1 MPLLNSHCVHSLV
14 VSFCVFIGS
23 SVLAEEHVELEI
35 WPGDLPAGSVE
46 MAPKVIA
53 KLESELTQ
61 ERIRFV
67 DRATLTVYPAPR
79 ETANGC
85 AVIICPGGGYN
96 ILAWPKEGLEVAEWF
111 NSIGVTAFVLKYRVP
126 RRNQDRIHWE
136 PMQDIQRA
144 IRFVRH
150 HADQWKIDPGRIGT
164 LGFSAGGHLT
174 VMSGVQYNTKSYDR
188 VDEADDLSCRPDFIC
203 PIYAAYL
210 GDKYNDRVAELGPLI
225 TVTKDTPPAF
235 MAVTWDDSMRGAQ
248 SALLFARL
256 REQGVPAEL
265 HAYAKGGHGYGM
277 RPSDNPVSKWN
288 EHLHAWLKSSGFL
301 NK

>member
-1 MPLLNSHCVHSLV
+1 MPFLNRYVVCSCVAI
-14 VSFCVFIGS
+14 FCLFLS
-23 SVLAEEHVELEI
+23 SSALAEDHVELEI
-35 WPGDLPAGSVE
+35 WPGDLPAGSVQ
-46 MAPKVIA
+46 MAPEVIA
-53 KLESELTQ
+53 KLKSELTQ

-67 DRATLTVYPAPR
+67 DRATLTVYPTPKKI
-79 ETANGC
+79 ANGC

-126 RRNQDRIHWE
+126 RRNPERIHWE
-136 PMQDIQRA
+136 PMQDVQRA

-150 HADQWKIDPGRIGT
+150 QAGHWGVDPDRIGT

-174 VMSGVQYNTKSYDR
+174 VMSGVQYKTKCYDR

-210 GDKYNDRVAELGPLI
+210 GDKYNDRVAQLGPLV
-225 TVTKDTPPAF
+225 TVTKETPPTF

-256 REQGVPAEL
+256 REHGVPAEL

-288 EHLHAWLKSSGFL
+288 EQLHAWLKSSGFL
-301 NK
+301 SR

>member
-1 MPLLNSHCVHSLV
+1 MPFLNRHV
-14 VSFCVFIGS
+14 VCAAVASISIFFS
-23 SVLAEEHVELEI
+23 SCVLAEDHVELEI
-35 WPGDLPAGSVE
+35 WPGDLPVGSVK
-46 MAPKVIA
+46 MNPKVIA
-53 KLESELTQ
+53 KLKSELTQ

-67 DRATLTVYPAPR
+67 DRATLTVYPAA
-79 ETANGC
+79 EKNANGC

-126 RRNQDRIHWE
+126 RRNPDKIHWE
-136 PMQDIQRA
+136 PMQDVQRA

-150 HADQWKIDPGRIGT
+150 RAKQWNVDPERIGT

-174 VMSGVQYNTKSYDR
+174 VMSGVQYKTKSYER

-210 GDKYNDRVAELGPLI
+210 GDKYNDRVARLGRLV
-225 TVTKDTPPAF
+225 TVTKDTPPTF

-256 REQGVPAEL
+256 REHGVPAEL

-277 RPSDNPVSKWN
+277 RPSENPVSKWN
-288 EHLHAWLKSSGFL
+288 EQLYAWLESSGFL
-301 NK
+301 SR